1 MNPPPATRRLDRAG
15 REALLGKLE
24 RVTELPMHVLA
35 FVMIPLL
42 IGPFLWDLSAEEE
55 ATFAALDIFIWV
67 VFASVLGLKT
77 IVAPK
82 GLHYLRQH
90 WLEVLIVIVPF
101 FRPLRILRILL
112 LGTRTFIG
120 FRRAVHVDYLIVY
133 AVGLVMICATV
144 VLSVE
149 QDVPEASITTFRD
162 ALWWAMVTLTTVGY
176 GDVVP
181 VTAAGRGVAFVLMLG
196 GIAFLSGITAN
207 LASFFVTPS
216 RTLEAA
222 ISQLTQEVQGLQEE
236 IAVLRAT
243 SQVRNNGNDP

>member
-77 IVAPK
+77 IVAPQ

-144 VLSVE
+144 RMNLKPLSS
-149 QDVPEASITTFRD
+149 SIQRYRLQCSQP
-162 ALWWAMVTLTTVGY
+162 A
-176 GDVVP
+176 
-181 VTAAGRGVAFVLMLG
+181 VAKILC
-196 GIAFLSGITAN
+196 
-207 LASFFVTPS
+207 
-216 RTLEAA
+216 
-222 ISQLTQEVQGLQEE
+222 
-236 IAVLRAT
+236 
-243 SQVRNNGNDP
+243 

>member
-1 MNPPPATRRLDRAG
+1 
-15 REALLGKLE
+15 
-24 RVTELPMHVLA
+24 MHVLA

-77 IVAPK
+77 IVAPQ

-120 FRRAVHVDYLIVY
+120 FRRAVHVDYLRDGGPIRGAGCAGGQHY
-133 AVGLVMICATV
+133 NIPRRPLVGDGNSYHCGLRRRSPGDGGRQRCRICAYV
-144 VLSVE
+144 GRHRISVGDYRQLGVLLCNP
-149 QDVPEASITTFRD
+149 QP
-162 ALWWAMVTLTTVGY
+162 
-176 GDVVP
+176 
-181 VTAAGRGVAFVLMLG
+181 
-196 GIAFLSGITAN
+196 
-207 LASFFVTPS
+207 
-216 RTLEAA
+216 
-222 ISQLTQEVQGLQEE
+222 
-236 IAVLRAT
+236 
-243 SQVRNNGNDP
+243 DP